1 MMRPAFKR
9 AVRYLRRERALTV
22 ATSAFRL
29 WESRAMILDSRR
41 SLSAT
46 ESSWARNAKRA

>member
-1 MMRPAFKR
+1 MRAAFER
-9 AVRYLRRERALTV
+9 AVRYIRRERALVV

-41 SLSAT
+41 SLADTGSA
-46 ESSWARNAKRA
+46 WARKEKRT